1 MPAARSA
8 RTVLLAL
15 ALFALGA
22 CALGW
27 LRSAAATPAVY
38 REWPSRR
45 CRAVLV
51 DRTPGHCGHLPPVHH
66 TVWVGEEWGG
76 LPR

>member
-1 MPAARSA
+1 MSFTRSA
-8 RTVLLAL
+8 HTVLLAL

-27 LRSAAATPAVY
+27 LRTGTATPTVY
-38 REWPSRR
+38 LEWPSRR

-51 DRTPGHCGHLPPVHH
+51 GRSPGDCAHVPPVHH

-76 LPR
+76 PR

>member
-1 MPAARSA
+1 MQSARST

-15 ALFALGA
+15 TLFALGA
-22 CALGW
+22 GLMGW
-27 LRSAAATPAVY
+27 LNSLAAAPTVY

-51 DRTPGHCGHLPPVHH
+51 DRTPGDCAHLPRVHH
-66 TVWVGEEWGG
+66 TVWVGEKWRG
-76 LPR
+76 LR